1 MTTLE
6 YLKQPE
12 LGKTARELRRQHHIS
27 MTTFAESIGVTRQT
41 VYNFEHGITQSME
54 LLQAY
59 LRLRGEGNDD
69 TRNIKIEL
77 EGNGENDARGIT

>member
-1 MTTLE
+1 MTTME
-6 YLKQPE
+6 YLTQPE
-12 LGKTARELRRQHHIS
+12 LGKTARELRRQHRIS
-27 MTTFAESIGVTRQT
+27 MTAFAESIGVTRQT

-69 TRNIKIEL
+69 GTNFTNEH
-77 EGNGENDARGIT
+77 

>member
-1 MTTLE
+1 MKTLE
-6 YLKQPE
+6 YLNQPE
-12 LGKTARELRRQHHIS
+12 LGKTARELRRQHRIS
-27 MTTFAESIGVTRQT
+27 MTAFAESIGVTRQT

-69 TRNIKIEL
+69 GTNFANEH
-77 EGNGENDARGIT
+77 

>member
-1 MTTLE
+1 ME
-6 YLKQPE
+6 YLTQPE
-12 LGKTARELRRQHHIS
+12 LGKTARELRRQHRIS
-27 MTTFAESIGVTRQT
+27 MTAFAESIGVTRQT

-69 TRNIKIEL
+69 GTNFTNEH
-77 EGNGENDARGIT
+77 

>member
-1 MTTLE
+1 ME

-12 LGKTARELRRQHHIS
+12 LGKTARELRCSKRLS
-27 MTTFAESIGVTRQT
+27 MTAFAERVGVTRQT

-69 TRNIKIEL
+69 RTNITNEH
-77 EGNGENDARGIT
+77 

>member
-12 LGKTARELRRQHHIS
+12 LGKTARELRRSKRLS
-27 MTTFAESIGVTRQT
+27 MTAFAESIGVTRQT

-59 LRLRGEGNDD
+59 LQLRGEGND
-69 TRNIKIEL
+69 
-77 EGNGENDARGIT
+77 NGTDFTNEH